1 MWSANHGDRTD
12 TTSSQ
17 PVTRL
22 QDTLDAANLDRMTA
36 HRDAEKR
43 CHRLLRLSWKRSTV
57 RVRRFWLLRLL
68 ALGFLGLR
76 PFLCIRL
83 GRRLGLREATAHTTQ
98 HSHEHL
104 ITPLLT
110 STPTSA
116 ASMMRFMATIFRLSI
131 FRLKKVRQASLYRS
145 LK

>member
-1 MWSANHGDRTD
+1 MPVSTYGQHLQGQPEFSARPRPILRNFCIPCWPQGVRAGP
-12 TTSSQ
+12 S
-17 PVTRL
+17 L
-22 QDTLDAANLDRMTA
+22 LWAA
-36 HRDAEKR
+36 
-43 CHRLLRLSWKRSTV
+43 
-57 RVRRFWLLRLL
+57 RFWLLRLL

-116 ASMMRFMATIFRLSI
+116 ASMMRFMVFHLFRHPKLP
-131 FRLKKVRQASLYRS
+131 
-145 LK
+145 

>member
-1 MWSANHGDRTD
+1 MD
-12 TTSSQ
+12 TL
-17 PVTRL
+17 VLLEIAHRHF
-22 QDTLDAANLDRMTA
+22 QDTLDTANLDRMTA

-110 STPTSA
+110 STPISA
-116 ASMMRFMATIFRLSI
+116 ASMMRFIGFPPCTPPRILPKRCVCD
-131 FRLKKVRQASLYRS
+131 RDRV
-145 LK
+145 